1 MYQFGLL
8 VSLNMNYYK
17 EIASALIYATLFE
30 EFEVCIISTIYV
42 VAELFV
48 FLLNRQ
54 LLWSYIL
61 DIVISD
67 PDS

>member
-1 MYQFGLL
+1 
-8 VSLNMNYYK
+8 MNYYK

-54 LLWSYIL
+54 LL
-61 DIVISD
+61 
-67 PDS
+67 